1 MGEGVHEEVGE
12 DEEADD
18 GGEDADLLIGL
29 LRNGRDVL
37 GAHIAFF

>member
-18 GGEDADLLIGL
+18 GGEDGDLLIGL
-29 LRNGRDVL
+29 LRSGRDVL
-37 GAHIAFF
+37 GGHIAFF